1 MSTDNTQRDLQP
13 GDSDGLQT
21 TNHCPTALIV
31 EDSEHV
37 AYLLEYMLAREGFDV
52 LVANNGRDAADCIAS
67 EPARDIVL
75 LDVML
80 PYKDGFEI
88 VREIRSS
95 ERWRE
100 TPVIMLSARSM
111 EEDVVRALEAGA
123 NDYVTK
129 PYNPR
134 ELLARIK
141 RHLADGARRGPRQA
155 SSS

>member
-1 MSTDNTQRDLQP
+1 MTHTRDLP
-13 GDSDGLQT
+13 MDGAGAG
-21 TNHCPTALIV
+21 PSALVV

-37 AYLLEYMLAREGFDV
+37 AYLLEYMLEREGFEV
-52 LVANNGRDAADCIAS
+52 AVANNGRDAAGMVTEQA
-67 EPARDIVL
+67 PPDIVL

-88 VREIRSS
+88 VREIRAS
-95 ERWRE
+95 ERWAD
-100 TPVIMLSARSM
+100 TPVIMLSARSL

-123 NDYVTK
+123 NDYVMK

-141 RHLADGARRGPRQA
+141 RHIA
-155 SSS
+155 SRAVRT

>member
-1 MSTDNTQRDLQP
+1 MSTDTTQKDLRP
-13 GDSDGLQT
+13 GET
-21 TNHCPTALIV
+21 CPRPTALVV

-37 AYLLEYMLAREGFDV
+37 AYLLEYMLEREGFDV
-52 LVANNGRDAADCIAS
+52 MVASNGRDAADCVAR

-95 ERWRE
+95 PIWQL
-100 TPVIMLSARSM
+100 TPVIMLSARSL

-123 NDYVTK
+123 NDYVMK

-134 ELLARIK
+134 ELLARVK
-141 RHLADGARRGPRQA
+141 RHIADRTPDRAATEPLQTPA
-155 SSS
+155 I

>member
-1 MSTDNTQRDLQP
+1 MSTDKTQKDLRP
-13 GDSDGLQT
+13 DAESP
-21 TNHCPTALIV
+21 PTALVV

-37 AYLLEYMLAREGFDV
+37 AYLLEYMLEREGFAV
-52 LVANNGRDAADCIAS
+52 RVAGNGRDAAECIAT
-67 EPARDIVL
+67 EPPTDIVL

-88 VREIRSS
+88 VREIRASAQ
-95 ERWRE
+95 WRE
-100 TPVIMLSARSM
+100 TPVIMLSARSL

-134 ELLARIK
+134 ELLARI
-141 RHLADGARRGPRQA
+141 RRNIAAGTAGEAHGPLPVSR
-155 SSS
+155 S

>member
-1 MSTDNTQRDLQP
+1 MSTDETQKDLPP
-13 GDSDGLQT
+13 G
-21 TNHCPTALIV
+21 CPTALVV

-37 AYLLEYMLAREGFDV
+37 AYLLEYMLERAGFDV
-52 LVANNGRDAADCIAS
+52 LVANNGRDAADCIANQ
-67 EPARDIVL
+67 PARDIVL

-95 ERWRE
+95 SSWRD
-100 TPVIMLSARSM
+100 TPVIMLSARSL

-141 RHLADGARRGPRQA
+141 RNISASDAESPEPAAQGPLRAAR
-155 SSS
+155 S

>member
-1 MSTDNTQRDLQP
+1 MTQKDLRP
-13 GDSDGLQT
+13 GET
-21 TNHCPTALIV
+21 CPSPSALVV

-37 AYLLEYMLAREGFDV
+37 AYLLEYMLEREGFDV
-52 LVANNGRDAADCIAS
+52 RVAGNGREAAACIAK

-95 ERWRE
+95 PLWRD
-100 TPVIMLSARSM
+100 TPVIMLSARSL

-141 RHLADGARRGPRQA
+141 RNIADHSPGKAANGPLKAPRP
-155 SSS
+155 

>member
-1 MSTDNTQRDLQP
+1 MSTDMTQKDLQP
-13 GDSDGLQT
+13 GGIARPS
-21 TNHCPTALIV
+21 ALVV

-37 AYLLEYMLAREGFDV
+37 AYLLEYMLEREGFDV
-52 LVANNGRDAADCIAS
+52 LVANNGREAAEYVAT

-88 VREIRSS
+88 VREIRTSPM
-95 ERWRE
+95 WQQ
-100 TPVIMLSARSM
+100 TPVIMLSARSL

-141 RHLADGARRGPRQA
+141 RHISAEAAVATAHGPLQA
-155 SSS
+155 SRT

>member
-1 MSTDNTQRDLQP
+1 MTQKDLQP
-13 GDSDGLQT
+13 GEQGR
-21 TNHCPTALIV
+21 PTALVV

-37 AYLLEYMLAREGFDV
+37 AYLLEYMLEREGFDV
-52 LVANNGRDAADCIAS
+52 LVASNGRDAADCIAS
-67 EPARDIVL
+67 QPARDIVL

-95 ERWRE
+95 ERWQE
-100 TPVIMLSARSM
+100 TPVIMLSARSL
-111 EEDVVRALEAGA
+111 EEDVVRALESGA

-141 RHLADGARRGPRQA
+141 RHINADDSTAAAKPLRAAR
-155 SSS
+155 S

>member
-1 MSTDNTQRDLQP
+1 MDLQP
-13 GDSDGLQT
+13 G
-21 TNHCPTALIV
+21 CPTALVV

-37 AYLLEYMLAREGFDV
+37 AYLLEYMLVREGFDV
-52 LVANNGRDAADCIAS
+52 LVANNGRDAADCIANQ
-67 EPARDIVL
+67 PARDIVL

-88 VREIRSS
+88 VREIRASS
-95 ERWRE
+95 SWQD
-100 TPVIMLSARSM
+100 TPVIMLSARSL

-141 RHLADGARRGPRQA
+141 RNIRAESPPGDAQGPLRAAR
-155 SSS
+155 S

>member
-1 MSTDNTQRDLQP
+1 MTQKDLQP
-13 GDSDGLQT
+13 GEL
-21 TNHCPTALIV
+21 NRPTALVV

-37 AYLLEYMLAREGFDV
+37 AYLLEYMLEREGFDV
-52 LVANNGRDAADCIAS
+52 LVANNGREAADCIGS
-67 EPARDIVL
+67 TPARDIVL

-95 ERWRE
+95 PTWQQ
-100 TPVIMLSARSM
+100 TPVIMLSARSL

-141 RHLADGARRGPRQA
+141 RHISTDAVGVTARGPLEA
-155 SSS
+155 STP

>member
-1 MSTDNTQRDLQP
+1 MSTDITQKDLRP
-13 GDSDGLQT
+13 GEVCANPS
-21 TNHCPTALIV
+21 ALVV

-37 AYLLEYMLAREGFDV
+37 AYLLEYMLEREGFDV
-52 LVANNGRDAADCIAS
+52 LVANNGRDAAACITNT
-67 EPARDIVL
+67 PARDIVL

-95 ERWRE
+95 PIWQD
-100 TPVIMLSARSM
+100 TPVIMLSARSL

-141 RHLADGARRGPRQA
+141 RSIADRPPGKVANGPLRA
-155 SSS
+155 PHV

>member
-1 MSTDNTQRDLQP
+1 MTQKDLRP
-13 GDSDGLQT
+13 GEERPSAAT
-21 TNHCPTALIV
+21 PSPTALVV

-37 AYLLEYMLAREGFDV
+37 AYLLEYMLEREGFDV
-52 LVANNGRDAADCIAS
+52 LVANNGREAADCIAA
-67 EPARDIVL
+67 EPARDIFL

-95 ERWRE
+95 PVWQD
-100 TPVIMLSARSM
+100 TPVIMLSARSL

-123 NDYVTK
+123 NDYVMK

-141 RHLADGARRGPRQA
+141 RNIADRSTGPKSGQPLKAPQR
-155 SSS
+155 

>member
-1 MSTDNTQRDLQP
+1 MTRTRDLP
-13 GDSDGLQT
+13 MDGT
-21 TNHCPTALIV
+21 GAAATALVV

-37 AYLLEYMLAREGFDV
+37 AYLLEYMLEREGFEV
-52 LVANNGRDAADCIAS
+52 LVANNGRDAADFVAQL
-67 EPARDIVL
+67 PPPDIVL

-88 VREIRSS
+88 VREIRHSDA
-95 ERWRE
+95 WAD
-100 TPVIMLSARSM
+100 TPVIMLSARSL

-123 NDYVTK
+123 NDYVMK

-141 RHLADGARRGPRQA
+141 RHIA
-155 SSS
+155 SHSTSRTAHS

>member
-1 MSTDNTQRDLQP
+1 MTHTRDLP
-13 GDSDGLQT
+13 MDGASAG
-21 TNHCPTALIV
+21 PSALVV

-37 AYLLEYMLAREGFDV
+37 AYLLEYMLEREGFEV
-52 LVANNGRDAADCIAS
+52 AVANNGRDAAEFVA
-67 EPARDIVL
+67 ELPAPDIVL

-88 VREIRSS
+88 VREIRGS
-95 ERWRE
+95 ERWAD
-100 TPVIMLSARSM
+100 TPVIMLSARSL

-123 NDYVTK
+123 NDYVMK

-141 RHLADGARRGPRQA
+141 RHIA
-155 SSS
+155 SRASRS

>member
-1 MSTDNTQRDLQP
+1 MSTDLTQRELQP
-13 GDSDGLQT
+13 GDADPG
-21 TNHCPTALIV
+21 PTALVV

-37 AYLLEYMLAREGFDV
+37 AYLLEYMLEREGFDV
-52 LVANNGRDAADCIAS
+52 LVASNGREAAEAIAVG
-67 EPARDIVL
+67 PARDIVL

-95 ERWRE
+95 SIWQD

-141 RHLADGARRGPRQA
+141 RHIADRAPARATSGPVQA
-155 SSS
+155 THL

>member
-1 MSTDNTQRDLQP
+1 MTQMDLQP
-13 GDSDGLQT
+13 GIVSR
-21 TNHCPTALIV
+21 PTALVV

-37 AYLLEYMLAREGFDV
+37 AYLLEYMLEREGFDV
-52 LVANNGRDAADCIAS
+52 LVAGNGREAAGCIATA
-67 EPARDIVL
+67 PAPDIVL

-95 ERWRE
+95 PTWQHA
-100 TPVIMLSARSM
+100 PVIMLSARSQ

-141 RHLADGARRGPRQA
+141 RHIASEAALAPGKGPLQARR
-155 SSS
+155 S

>member
-1 MSTDNTQRDLQP
+1 MSTDTTQTDLQP
-13 GDSDGLQT
+13 GESC
-21 TNHCPTALIV
+21 CPTALVV

-37 AYLLEYMLAREGFDV
+37 AYLLEYMLEREGFDV
-52 LVANNGRDAADCIAS
+52 LVANNGREAADCIAS

-88 VREIRSS
+88 VREIRASAT
-95 ERWRE
+95 WQQ
-100 TPVIMLSARSM
+100 TPVIMLSARSL

-141 RHLADGARRGPRQA
+141 RNISSTETAAAGPLQAAR
-155 SSS
+155 S

>member
-1 MSTDNTQRDLQP
+1 MDKDIS
-13 GDSDGLQT
+13 QT
-21 TNHCPTALIV
+21 SRVDASAAAGPADKVQPTALVV
-31 EDSEHV
+31 EDNEHV
-37 AYLLEYMLAREGFDV
+37 AYLLEFMLEREGFDV
-52 LVANNGRDAADCIAS
+52 AVANNGREAADCVEHRS
-67 EPARDIVL
+67 PRDIVL

-88 VREIRSS
+88 VKEIRSS
-95 ERWRE
+95 PTWCS

-123 NDYVTK
+123 NDYVLK

-141 RHLADGARRGPRQA
+141 RNIVKANAVGVA
-155 SSS
+155 SG

>member
-1 MSTDNTQRDLQP
+1 MTQKDLRP
-13 GDSDGLQT
+13 GEIARPS
-21 TNHCPTALIV
+21 ALVV

-37 AYLLEYMLAREGFDV
+37 AYLLEYMLEREGFDV
-52 LVANNGRDAADCIAS
+52 QVANNGREAAAHIAS
-67 EPARDIVL
+67 EPASDIVL

-88 VREIRSS
+88 VREIRTSPT
-95 ERWRE
+95 WRQ
-100 TPVIMLSARSM
+100 TPVIMLSARSL

-141 RHLADGARRGPRQA
+141 RHIKPDAAVATSDGPLRAAP
-155 SSS
+155 S

>member
-1 MSTDNTQRDLQP
+1 MTQKDLRPGEERPSASTPT
-13 GDSDGLQT
+13 
-21 TNHCPTALIV
+21 PTALVV

-37 AYLLEYMLAREGFDV
+37 AYLLEYMLEREGFDV
-52 LVANNGRDAADCIAS
+52 QVANNGREAAECIAT

-95 ERWRE
+95 PTWQQ
-100 TPVIMLSARSM
+100 TPVIMLSARSL
-111 EEDVVRALEAGA
+111 EEDVVRALDAGA
-123 NDYVTK
+123 NDYGTK

-141 RHLADGARRGPRQA
+141 RHITPDTASATAHGPRQA
-155 SSS
+155 SPS

>member
-1 MSTDNTQRDLQP
+1 MTQKDLRPGEERPSASTPT
-13 GDSDGLQT
+13 
-21 TNHCPTALIV
+21 PTALVV

-37 AYLLEYMLAREGFDV
+37 AYLLEYMLEREGFDV
-52 LVANNGRDAADCIAS
+52 LVANNGREAADCIAA

-95 ERWRE
+95 PVWQD
-100 TPVIMLSARSM
+100 TPVIMLSARSL

-123 NDYVTK
+123 NDYVMK

-141 RHLADGARRGPRQA
+141 RNIADRSAGPTSGQPLKAPQR
-155 SSS
+155 